1 MAGPHIKF
9 VAYHE
14 DQISQHKYHILQ
26 GKHNL
31 APFTIHLFLLIFN
44 CCQGFWKGKILIKLK
59 CTKQLLRYVYVFIND
74 FIFNLFIWTSNNF
87 KQKNGTKNN

>member
-9 VAYHE
+9 VADHE

-31 APFTIHLFLLIFN
+31 APFQYIS
-44 CCQGFWKGKILIKLK
+44 
-59 CTKQLLRYVYVFIND
+59 VFSSSIVVRV
-74 FIFNLFIWTSNNF
+74 FEKVKFSSS
-87 KQKNGTKNN
+87 